1 MRDTR
6 SRAAQ
11 PNVIDHY
18 ENGQHT
24 LHDRELN
31 REAEG
36 DVAVARRGERD
47 E

>member
-6 SRAAQ
+6 SRADQ

-18 ENGQHT
+18 ESGHNT

-36 DVAVARRGERD
+36 DVAVARRD
-47 E
+47 EPDE